1 MDSEKGS
8 KSSNNF
14 HCEKCDYLTSRS
26 SQYDRHILT
35 NKHIRIH
42 MDSNEDSKKVPL
54 HQCNCGNVY
63 KYRQGLVKHKSK
75 CSPIPISI
83 VENKMEVATKESI
96 PEYITLLIDNTK
108 ELQNIIIEQNK
119 TIVDLAAKAG
129 NTNSNNNTQF
139 NLQFFLNE
147 TCKDAINAGEFIE
160 NLKISFAD
168 LENIGNKGYVDG
180 ITNIIVNELKTMD
193 ITKRPFHCTDM
204 KRETMY
210 IKEKDEWNKDNEDK
224 SKLIC
229 VINNVLNKNKVI
241 ANEWYKTHP
250 EINVLDSPDYL
261 MHMKLF
267 EQLLAQENE
276 NKLKEKIVKN
286 IAKETG
292 NIR

>member
-1 MDSEKGS
+1 METKSCS
-8 KSSNNF
+8 KVAQKYY
-14 HCEKCDYLTSRS
+14 CKTCDYTTCKTSS
-26 SQYDRHILT
+26 YT
-35 NKHIRIH
+35 KHCLSAKH
-42 MDSNEDSKKVPL
+42 NLETLGNQKLPKSCSKFCCDK
-54 HQCNCGNVY
+54 CSKIY
-63 KYRQGLVKHKSK
+63 ESRAGLWKHSKK
-75 CSPIPISI
+75 CSPTPIL
-83 VENKMEVATKESI
+83 ENKMIVTTDNI
-96 PEYITLLIDNTK
+96 PDYIK
-108 ELQNIIIEQNK
+108 ELKDIIIEQNK
-119 TIVDLAAKAG
+119 TIVDLATKTG
-129 NTNSNNNTQF
+129 NNNNNTQF

-147 TCKDAINAGEFIE
+147 TCKDAINVGQFIE

-250 EINVLDSPDYL
+250 EINVLDSPDYI